1 MEVIKRKIATLKS
14 DLDDKDE
21 EIANLRAELKHEKI
35 EREKA
40 ENEASSQT
48 RKVQLLEESLDR
60 AEENVSRLTAHVD
73 KTESDRDDAER
84 RLRSLENAEATV
96 SEKYDDQVTNP
107 ILLQVK
113 KFSCY

>member
-48 RKVQLLEESLDR
+48 RKVIKHYP
-60 AEENVSRLTAHVD
+60 TAFYV
-73 KTESDRDDAER
+73 
-84 RLRSLENAEATV
+84 L
-96 SEKYDDQVTNP
+96 
-107 ILLQVK
+107 
-113 KFSCY
+113 